1 LSRQVVPGNHEL
13 LFNFT
18 AFKSRFFM
26 SGIGASP
33 APADL
38 EPGEG
43 SAAAPSPLGLS
54 TPSGTNLYSS
64 WDAGCV
70 HFVGIC
76 SEDNFNTAYIGD
88 QQIEWLTKDL
98 EAAAARRDAGA
109 ARRRA
114 QGLVAPTECSVAE
127 PTFIVAYMHRPLY
140 CTNRDSSNC
149 QGRGATYLA
158 SRVEEIFKRFGVD
171 LVFAGHLHDVVSRA
185 IKRGAGIETVEWGGT
200 QREATTANTDFAA
213 LYVGS

>member
-1 LSRQVVPGNHEL
+1 MQVVPGNHEL

-18 AFKSRFFM
+18 SFKSRFFT
-26 SGIGASP
+26 SGLGAAP
-33 APADL
+33 AP
-38 EPGEG
+38 EG
-43 SAAAPSPLGLS
+43 SEPSEGTPAATSSLTSS

-76 SEDNFNTAYIGD
+76 SEDNFNGAYIGD
-88 QQIEWLTKDL
+88 QQLEWLTKDL
-98 EAAAARRDAGA
+98 EATAARRDAGA

-114 QGLVAPTECSVAE
+114 AGLSAPTECSALE

-149 QGRGATYLA
+149 QGQGATYLA
-158 SRVEEIFKRFGVD
+158 SRVEDLFHKHAVD
-171 LVFAGHLHDVVSRA
+171 IVFAGHLHDVVRWEDTHS
-185 IKRGAGIETVEWGGT
+185 
-200 QREATTANTDFAA
+200 ATRCDRCCLWLRRLPRTLASCVWSTTR
-213 LYVGS
+213 